1 MKTFEELRNLQAL
14 PLDLKIKKT
23 LQRIREWYKHWGG
36 DVFVSFS
43 GGKDSTVLLHLVR
56 SLYPEVPAV
65 FCDTG
70 LEYPEVRK
78 HVLTFPNVVMLKPKL
93 NFRQVIEKYGWVY
106 PNKDV
111 AQTIYYA
118 RRGGGWAINAMQGLN
133 PDGTRSYWKK
143 THYFKWRHL
152 LDAPFKISSECC
164 HVMKIQP
171 LDKFTKEMGRQAIIG
186 TMAAESNRR
195 TMSWLQN
202 GCNAYDSKRPISK
215 PLSFWLEQDVLYY
228 IRENN
233 IPIAD
238 VYGEI
243 IEKNG
248 KLITTGEKRTGC
260 MFCLVGCHL
269 DEENKF
275 QRMKETHYSMYKY
288 CMNVLGLDKILS
300 YLGIEH

>member
-1 MKTFEELRNLQAL
+1 
-14 PLDLKIKKT
+14 
-23 LQRIREWYKHWGG
+23 
-36 DVFVSFS
+36 
-43 GGKDSTVLLHLVR
+43 
-56 SLYPEVPAV
+56 
-65 FCDTG
+65 
-70 LEYPEVRK
+70 
-78 HVLTFPNVVMLKPKL
+78 
-93 NFRQVIEKYGWVY
+93 
-106 PNKDV
+106 
-111 AQTIYYA
+111 
-118 RRGGGWAINAMQGLN
+118 
-133 PDGTRSYWKK
+133 
-143 THYFKWRHL
+143 
-152 LDAPFKISSECC
+152 
-164 HVMKIQP
+164 MKIQP